1 MGMRNVLDYRQ
12 ARGRDIASLEHW
24 VEGTGSI
31 ARAETTFL
39 RRRRDLVGIASSYG
53 DVLSFL
59 QTGLLQLAIPLF
71 RGFRKVSPRL
81 GFPSWEFRSDEGT
94 DF

>member
-31 ARAETTFL
+31 AWAETAFL

-59 QTGLLQLAIPLF
+59 QNGLLQLAIPLF
-71 RGFRKVSPRL
+71 RGLRKVSSSFC
-81 GFPSWEFRSDEGT
+81 FPL
-94 DF
+94 